1 MENMLASKS
10 DLTVLARNNLTL
22 TGVKK
27 IRSTEPTS
35 VVAQLDNCTIIISG
49 QNLSVQS
56 ASISSGELE
65 LTGSITSVRWA
76 KTQVKK
82 WSVKNMFR

>member
-1 MENMLASKS
+1 MENLATSKS
-10 DLTVLARNNLTL
+10 DLTVLSRNNLTL

-27 IRSTEPTS
+27 IKSTEPNQ

-56 ASISSGELE
+56 ASISTGELE
-65 LTGSITSVRWA
+65 LTGAVTNVRWA
-76 KTQVKK
+76 KTQSKK
-82 WSVKNMFR
+82 WSMKNMFR